1 MTPAHAE
8 VERNIKTAAAS
19 KAVSQ
24 NHCTTI
30 MHKEPDITF
39 ELAGEHGLN
48 EEEYRKIQD
57 ILGRTPTFTELG
69 IFSVMWSEHC
79 SYKNSIA
86 VLKTLPRE
94 GEALLTS
101 AGEEN
106 AGLVDI
112 GDNLAVA
119 FKIESHNHPSAV
131 EPYQGAATG
140 VGGIHRDIFTMGAR
154 PVAALNSLRFGSPAD
169 PRVRYLVDGVVRGIG
184 DYGNSFGVPTVGGE
198 IYFEDCYTGNP
209 LVNAM
214 SVGLVKHDKTVSAT
228 AEGEGNPVLI
238 VGSAT
243 GKDGIHGATFAS
255 EDLSEASEDKRPS
268 VQVGDPFA
276 EKLLLEATLEAIA
289 TGHVVGLQDMG
300 AAGLTSST
308 SEMSAR
314 GIDKNGS
321 GGIEIDLDNVPIREK
336 DMSAYE
342 IMLSESQERMLI
354 VAAKGFE
361 QEIIDVYSKWDIHAV
376 VIGKV
381 TADNQLR
388 VRRHGSVVAEIP
400 AESLVLGGGAPVYIR
415 EAVEKKPD
423 TPHADLLPD
432 SSIDLRKAS
441 LRLLSRSNIASKQWV
456 YQQYDSMVQTNTVTA
471 AGQTDAAVIRIKG
484 TKKALAMKTDC
495 NARYVYLNPRKGGM
509 IAVAECAR
517 NIACSGA
524 VPLAITNCLNFGN
537 PYKPEIYYQFKASVE
552 GMGDACRAFNTP
564 VTGGNVSFYNES
576 SLTGTAVY
584 PTPVIGMIGLLDD
597 IEHLTGSTFK
607 NPGDA
612 ILLLGDPVLTLDG
625 SEYLIMQYGTPGQ
638 DAPSFDLD
646 EERKLQSLLVSLA
659 KSGLLHSAHDISDGG
674 LFTALAEKAILDS
687 SNPLGFAVD
696 LESGVKNSSFV
707 QELLFSEAQ
716 GRVLLSV
723 EPDNAAEVMEIANRA
738 GVAAKVIGQV
748 RDKNA
753 SIEINGHEELSF
765 TTEEM
770 SRAYYHALEESLHL
784 DELET
789 I

>member
-1 MTPAHAE
+1 MTH
-8 VERNIKTAAAS
+8 S
-19 KAVSQ
+19 
-24 NHCTTI
+24 
-30 MHKEPDITF
+30 EPQVTL
-39 ELAGEHGLN
+39 ELAREHGLN
-48 EEEYRKIQD
+48 EEEYRNILD
-57 ILGRTPTFTELG
+57 ILGRVPTFTELG

-214 SVGLVKHDKTVSAT
+214 SVGLVEHDKTVSAT

-238 VGSAT
+238 VGSST
-243 GKDGIHGATFAS
+243 GRDGIHGATFAS

-276 EKLLLEATLEAIA
+276 EKLLLEATLEAIE

-300 AAGLTSST
+300 AAGITSST

-314 GIDKNGS
+314 GIEKNGT
-321 GGIEIDLDNVPIREK
+321 GGIEIDLDLVPMREE

-354 VAAKGFE
+354 VAAKGRE
-361 QEIIDVYSKWDIHAV
+361 QEIIDVYKKWDVSAV
-376 VIGKV
+376 VIGRV
-381 TADNQLR
+381 TADGCLR
-388 VRRHGSVVAEIP
+388 VRRQGAVVAEIP

-423 TPHADLLPD
+423 TPPCELSPD
-432 SSIDLRKAS
+432 SSLDLRAVA
-441 LRLLSRSNIASKQWV
+441 LRLLSRPNIASKQWV

-471 AGQTDAAVIRIKG
+471 VGRSDAAVVRIKG
-484 TKKALAMKTDC
+484 SKKALAMKTDC
-495 NARYVYLNPRKGGM
+495 NARYVYLNPKVGGM

-524 VPLAITNCLNFGN
+524 RPLAVTNCLNFGN
-537 PYKPEIYYQFKASVE
+537 PYKPEVYFQFKTSVE
-552 GMGDACRAFNTP
+552 GMGEACRAFNTP

-584 PTPVIGMIGLLDD
+584 PSPVIGMIGLLDD
-597 IEHLTGSTFK
+597 IDHLTGSTFTS
-607 NPGDA
+607 PGDA
-612 ILLLGDPVLTLDG
+612 ILLLGNPELTLEG
-625 SEYLIMQYGTPGQ
+625 SEYLVMQYGTPGS
-638 DAPSFDLD
+638 DAPSFDL
-646 EERKLQSLLVSLA
+646 EQERRLQELLVDLA
-659 KSGLLHSAHDISDGG
+659 ASGMLHSAHDISDGG
-674 LFTALAEKAILDS
+674 LFTALVEKAVMDRT
-687 SNPLGFAVD
+687 NPLGFAVD
-696 LESGVKNSSFV
+696 LESDGRHDSFV
-707 QELLFSEAQ
+707 QKLLFSEAQ
-716 GRVLLSV
+716 GRVLLSLGA
-723 EPDNAAEVMEIANRA
+723 ENAAKVIEMAAKQDIE
-738 GVAAKVIGQV
+738 AKVIGQV
-748 RDKNA
+748 REEGA
-753 SIEINGHEELSF
+753 SIEIDGAEILSF
-765 TTEEM
+765 TTEEL
-770 SRAYYHALEESLHL
+770 SKAYYDALEEALHL
-784 DELET
+784 DEVE
-789 I
+789 IV